1 MGRKKACEAK
11 EGTCVRLVRLFA
23 LGGGLLE
30 LVIESPGP
38 PETPPVLCDASV
50 AGEPIPLLDGGGR
63 VEGRVCDDTAE
74 PGRFG
79 SIEAAVVGLPS
90 VVCPS
95 VRNWSSVSDARSVMR
110 DEMILG
116 ACWEPEFGSRLGKGL
131 LIGIW
136 G

>member
-1 MGRKKACEAK
+1 MGRKKACEAN

-23 LGGGLLE
+23 LGGLLE
-30 LVIESPGP
+30 FVIESPGP
-38 PETPPVLCDASV
+38 PEDPPVLHDASL
-50 AGEPIPLLDGGGR
+50 AGEPIPLRDGGGR

-74 PGRFG
+74 PGRLG

-90 VVCPS
+90 VACPS

-116 ACWEPEFGSRLGKGL
+116 ACWEPEFGSALGKEL
-131 LIGIW
+131 LIGVR

>member
-11 EGTCVRLVRLFA
+11 EGTWVRLVRLFA
-23 LGGGLLE
+23 LWGGLLE
-30 LVIESPGP
+30 VVMESPGP
-38 PETPPVLCDASV
+38 PEAPPVLHDASV
-50 AGEPIPLLDGGGR
+50 AGEPIPLRDGGGR

-95 VRNWSSVSDARSVMR
+95 VRNWSSVSDARSVVR

-116 ACWEPEFGSRLGKGL
+116 ACWEPEFGSGLRKGL
-131 LIGIW
+131 LIGIR